1 MVAALVLVVTFWQV
15 SILVTIVLLVA
26 AIIRGNLQELRF
38 LRAGLRRE
46 RERRAAEE
54 DDPERA

>member
-1 MVAALVLVVTFWQV
+1 MLVVTFWQW

-26 AIIRGNLQELRF
+26 AIIRGNVQELRF

-46 RERRAAEE
+46 REQAA
-54 DDPERA
+54 DDGTAP